1 MVLKADDI
9 ARLLATAGF
18 EVYQTVDNRVDLA
31 ERVRDNL
38 LMEANV
44 SVLVGSDLR
53 VRFATRAQRCDFP
66 SSHETAEVLFE
77 RARTLGRR
85 VGGFVEAGTEV
96 VRLTDPSD
104 ADRVLDTWYMVL
116 FDRVAGDLAE
126 LAGIVREAMAVE
138 KVVAR

>member
-1 MVLKADDI
+1 MVFRADDI
-9 ARLLATAGF
+9 ARMLVTAGF
-18 EVYQTVDNRVDLA
+18 EVYQTVGNRVDLA

-53 VRFATRAQRCDFP
+53 VQFATRAQRCDFP
-66 SSHETAEVLFE
+66 SSYETADRLFE
-77 RARTLGRR
+77 RARSLGRR
-85 VGGFVEAGTEV
+85 VGGFMEAGTEV
-96 VRLTDPSD
+96 VQLTDPSD
-104 ADRVLDTWYMVL
+104 ANRVLDTWYMVL

-126 LAGIVREAMAVE
+126 LEGIVRAAMAVE